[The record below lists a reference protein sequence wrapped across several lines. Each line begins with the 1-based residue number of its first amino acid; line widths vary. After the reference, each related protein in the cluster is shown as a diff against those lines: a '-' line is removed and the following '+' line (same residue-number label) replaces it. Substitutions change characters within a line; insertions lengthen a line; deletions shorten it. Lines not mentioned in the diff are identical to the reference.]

1 GTAVADED
9 GNYTVVLD
17 EPLTNGEVVD
27 VTATDE
33 AGNESDPT
41 EAVAPDTT
49 APSAPTAEFNEDGSE
64 VSGTAEAGSTVTVK
78 DKDGNVLGTAVA
90 DEDGNYTVV
99 LDEPLTNGEEVDVT
113 ATDEAGNESDP
124 TEAVAPDTTAPAAPT
139 AEFNEDGSE
148 VSGTAE
154 PGSTVTV
161 KDKDGN
167 VLGTAVTD
175 EDGNYNVELEDPL
188 NDGEVVD
195 VTATDASGNESD
207 PIEITAP
214 DIQVDAVDNLVTAG
228 VDFEYPVTTDRLED
242 VISDSWLIGVFGRS
256 YSTQFTVDE
265 NTIQDIVIEI
275 NSGSIAGLF
284 DGVGLKLS
292 VLDDNGNWIE
302 IADSSSGGLFDFI
315 GIFGQTAEIAVNGL
329 NPGQYKLDMTT
340 SGLSFAG
347 SVEVDIAQTIYD
359 TAVDP
364 IVSGVTLAEG
374 NVITDTDD
382 IYGQDDVPAS
392 VVVSE
397 VDGQPVTG
405 ETTILGDYG
414 TLVIHPDGTYIYTPN
429 SDVTAIGKTE
439 VFEYTVTDPVTGKS
453 DTANLIIQIGTNSDL
468 DLTWDAEEP
477 TANAETVV
485 ATDNADLIG
494 VDATNVT
501 DTVTGPQISESW
513 LVSFL
518 PITRTVQSD
527 VITIDETTIGNIEVG
542 LSTTTLI
549 SLGGAASVAF
559 QKLVDGVWVTQDTI
573 SASSLA
579 DLIGLFPNGNGKV
592 YENQE
597 AGQYRFELSYT
608 RGAGIAGNVT
618 VSTEVTTI
626 HLDDFTATPID
637 SVVGNIYT
645 DDDGAGTDIL
655 ASIYTDL
662 FVSADGGATWT
673 QVTSTG
679 TDFVGNHGTLSI
691 KSDGSYTYD
700 VTDSGLTGGASD
712 EFTYKLVA
720 PNGDESIATLTLNAG
735 VIYTTSEGGDFIT
748 SSAGNDIYTTNGGAD
763 TVIFDLLDN
772 ADALGGNGHDTWT
785 DFNLAEGDK
794 IDITELLAGQTVDGD
809 NIGQFVTVTQVGNDT
824 VISVDRDGGGSS
836 FNATEL
842 LTLKNTDV
850 TLEDLLQNNQLLF

>member
-1 GTAVADED
+1 M
-9 GNYTVVLD
+9 
-17 EPLTNGEVVD
+17 
-27 VTATDE
+27 
-33 AGNESDPT
+33 
-41 EAVAPDTT
+41 
-49 APSAPTAEFNEDGSE
+49 
-64 VSGTAEAGSTVTVK
+64 
-78 DKDGNVLGTAVA
+78 
-90 DEDGNYTVV
+90 
-99 LDEPLTNGEEVDVT
+99 
-113 ATDEAGNESDP
+113 
-124 TEAVAPDTTAPAAPT
+124 
-139 AEFNEDGSE
+139 
-148 VSGTAE
+148 SGTAE

-175 EDGNYNVELEDPL
+175 EDGNYTVELEDPL

-275 NSGSIAGLF
+275 HSGSIAGLF

>member
-1 GTAVADED
+1 ATDAAGNESDPTQATADDTTAPTAPTADVVNDGTQVTGTAEPGSTVTVKDQNGNVLGTAVTDEN
-9 GNYTVVLD
+9 GNYTVDLTT
-17 EPLTNGEVVD
+17 PLTNGEVVD
-27 VTATDE
+27 VTATDA

-41 EAVAPDTT
+41 QATADDTT
-49 APSAPTAEFNEDGSE
+49 AP
-64 VSGTAEAGSTVTVK
+64 
-78 DKDGNVLGTAVA
+78 
-90 DEDGNYTVV
+90 
-99 LDEPLTNGEEVDVT
+99 
-113 ATDEAGNESDP
+113 
-124 TEAVAPDTTAPAAPT
+124 DTPT

-154 PGSTVTV
+154 PGSTVEV

-167 VLGTAVTD
+167 LLGTAVTD
-175 EDGNYNVELEDPL
+175 EDGNYNVGLEDHL

-195 VTATDASGNESD
+195 VTATDAAGNESD

-214 DIQVDAVDNLVTAG
+214 DIQVVVLDNLVTAG

-242 VISDSWLIGVFGRS
+242 VITDSWLIGVLGRS
-256 YSTQFTVDE
+256 YSTEFTVDE

-275 NSGSIAGLF
+275 HSGSIAGLF
-284 DGVGLKLS
+284 DGVGLTLS
-292 VLDDNGNWIE
+292 VRDDNGNWVE
-302 IADSSSGGLFDFI
+302 IANSSSGGLFDLI
-315 GIFGQTAEIAVNGL
+315 GIFGQTAEIAVNRL

-364 IVSGVTLAEG
+364 IVSGVTLVEG
-374 NVITDTDD
+374 NVITDIDD
-382 IYGQDDVPAS
+382 TYGQDDVPAS
-392 VVVSE
+392 AIISE
-397 VDGQPVTG
+397 VDGQEVIG
-405 ETTILGDYG
+405 ETSISGNYG
-414 TLVIHPDGTYIYTPN
+414 TLVIHPDGSYIYTPN

-439 VFEYTVTDPVTGKS
+439 VFEYTVTDPITGKS

-468 DLTWDAEEP
+468 DLTWDAEDP
-477 TANAETVV
+477 TVNAETVV

-494 VDATNVT
+494 IDATNLV
-501 DTVTGPQISESW
+501 DPTVSGPQISESW

-518 PITRTVQSD
+518 PITRTVQSS

-542 LSTTTLI
+542 LSTSTLI

-597 AGQYRFELSYT
+597 EGQYRFELSYT

-618 VSTEVTTI
+618 VSTEVTTT
-626 HLDDFTATPID
+626 HLEDFTATPID
-637 SVVGNIYT
+637 SVVGNVYS
-645 DDDGAGTDIL
+645 DDDGTGADIL

-673 QVTSTG
+673 QVASTG
-679 TDFVGNHGTLSI
+679 TEFVGNHGILSI

-712 EFTYKLVA
+712 EFGYKLVA

-748 SSAGNDIYTTNGGAD
+748 SSAGNDIYTTNGGVD

-785 DFNLAEGDK
+785 DFNLAQGDK
-794 IDITELLAGQTVDGD
+794 VDVSALLDGANAD
-809 NIGQFVTVTQVGNDT
+809 NIANYVSVTSDGAGNT
-824 VISVDRDGGGSS
+824 LISVDRDGTGNTYNS
-836 FNATEL
+836 TDL
-842 LTLKNTDV
+842 IVLKNTDT
-850 TLEDLLQNNQLLF
+850 TLDELLNNNQLLF

>member
-1 GTAVADED
+1 MADED